1 MALCDTWW
9 QVVAGCGNWGE
20 NSEFYG
26 RLCYFKSGVIG
37 MYSTKPIKVKVSVTL
52 DEDLVEQLRRLAA
65 EDDRQLSSYINIA
78 LRNHLRQ
85 LQSPNAQ

>member
-1 MALCDTWW
+1 
-9 QVVAGCGNWGE
+9 
-20 NSEFYG
+20 
-26 RLCYFKSGVIG
+26 

-85 LQSPNAQ
+85 LQSPKAQ